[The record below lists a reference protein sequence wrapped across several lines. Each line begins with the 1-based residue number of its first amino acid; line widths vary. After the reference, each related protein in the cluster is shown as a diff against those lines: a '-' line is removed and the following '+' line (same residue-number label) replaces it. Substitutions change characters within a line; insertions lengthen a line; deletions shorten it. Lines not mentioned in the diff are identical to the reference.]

1 MDLMPISFD
10 LIESAALGGGAG
22 DHSTSVTVQRK
33 GPADQRE
40 NPAGIMYIE
49 KPTMLLRPGC

>member
-1 MDLMPISFD
+1 MPISFD

-49 KPTMLLRPGC
+49 KPTMLLCPGC